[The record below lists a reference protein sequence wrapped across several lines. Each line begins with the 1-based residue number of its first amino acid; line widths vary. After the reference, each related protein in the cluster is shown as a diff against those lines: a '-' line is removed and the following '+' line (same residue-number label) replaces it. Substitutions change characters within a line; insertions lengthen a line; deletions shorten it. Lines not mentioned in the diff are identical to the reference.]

1 MFQSRALEALVD
13 ELKKLPGVGKKSAT
27 RIALHLLRAPRE
39 EVDALARRMRDVREM
54 VRLCD
59 VCGNYTE
66 EKTCSICADARR
78 DASLLCVVEQPSDI
92 ALLEGTGSYR
102 GVYHV
107 LHGVLSPLEGVRPEA
122 LRIEELVRRVKAGG
136 VKEVVV
142 ATNPTVEGDATAFF
156 IQNALAGVPVLVT
169 RIARGV
175 PVGGEIE
182 FSDQVTLA
190 RALEG
195 RRALE

>member
-39 EVDALARRMRDVREM
+39 EVDALARRMRDVREK
-54 VRLCD
+54 VRLCG

-66 EKTCSICADARR
+66 EETCSICTDARR

-92 ALLEGTGSYR
+92 ALLESTGSYR

-122 LRIEELVRRVKAGG
+122 LRIEELVRRTPWSRGTRRRSSSRTRSRESRCSSRGSRAACPS
-136 VKEVVV
+136 EERSSS
-142 ATNPTVEGDATAFF
+142 PT
-156 IQNALAGVPVLVT
+156 
-169 RIARGV
+169 R
-175 PVGGEIE
+175 
-182 FSDQVTLA
+182 
-190 RALEG
+190 
-195 RRALE
+195 